1 MTPSFTDIYGYN
13 PSKLLTSQ
21 NEAWRRLLEMLS
33 DKVLRFNPYSVDD
46 ATLLMCV
53 GRGIWQPFPALTQML
68 VFHFHDIRSIGHECP
83 YDAIFFHAGD
93 DASERHLPVRC
104 LTEKITYAATLRQVH
119 VEVNGH
125 AVTNE
130 RMVEKMQG
138 KDYFMGHALP
148 ADTTLRSQMPAYRMF
163 RLKGTSRQCADII
176 RRQMVESKIRM
187 LEEVLSHPYCMAYL
201 QCSRDFIDYATP
213 IQEAIDVIRRFPN
226 DQVP

>member
-1 MTPSFTDIYGYN
+1 
-13 PSKLLTSQ
+13 
-21 NEAWRRLLEMLS
+21 MLS
-33 DKVLRFNPYSVDD
+33 DKVLSFNPYSVDD
-46 ATLLMCV
+46 ATLLKCV
-53 GRGIWQPFPALTQML
+53 GRGIWKQFPALTQML
-68 VFHFHDIRSIGHECP
+68 LFHFNDIRSIGHGCP
-83 YDAIFFHAGD
+83 YDAIFFHVGD
-93 DASERHLPVRC
+93 DTSERHFPVRC

-138 KDYFMGHALP
+138 KDYFVSHALP
-148 ADTTLRSQMPAYRMF
+148 ADATLRGQTPAYRMF

-187 LEEVLSHPYCMAYL
+187 LEEVLSHPYCREYL

-213 IQEAIDVIRRFPN
+213 ILEAIDIIRRFPYHKPP
-226 DQVP
+226 Q